1 MGATA
6 AIITIGTA
14 LYSANGQHN
23 AGVAAQDQANWNAD
37 VRSKQAQDAL
47 DRGYN
52 TERRYQIG
60 VNQNIGAQRA
70 GFAAQGVEVGDG
82 SALQV
87 AQDTAAIGELDR
99 LTIRNNA
106 AREAWG
112 YRVGETNFR
121 GQGANALMQGN
132 QQAAG
137 TILTGAA
144 SVATMMS
151 RTN

>member
-6 AIITIGTA
+6 AVVTIGAA
-14 LYSANGQHN
+14 LYGANAQRN
-23 AGVAAQDQANWNAD
+23 AGLAAKDQANWNAD
-37 VRSKQAQDAL
+37 VQAKQAQDAL
-47 DRGYN
+47 DRGYD
-52 TERRYQIG
+52 TERRYRIG
-60 VNQNIGAQRA
+60 ANQNIGAQRA

-87 AQDTAAIGELDR
+87 VQDTAAIGELDR

-121 GQGANALMQGN
+121 GQGANAAMAGN
-132 QQAAG
+132 QQAVG

-144 SVATMMS
+144 SIANINQ
-151 RTN
+151 RAA